1 MTMQISIASI
11 QTGPKLST
19 VQTTDGQKF
28 GVWSDKLGQM
38 GLNSG
43 ATFEVETQPWK
54 DKTLITKATPIAG
67 ASTASQPSANGGA
80 SNGAKVYADPE
91 QMWVREHLSAF
102 IKAGEVKYDK
112 QQLWDATNMLRA
124 LWRHT
129 FGPSGTLDANTA
141 LSRPTTS
148 QRALVERDVKRQTP
162 ASSAFFASQAGRIDE
177 LPEHSAA

>member
-1 MTMQISIASI
+1 MLITIVSI

-28 GVWSDKLGQM
+28 GVWSDKLGQL
-38 GLNSG
+38 GLKGDG

-54 DKTLITKATPIAG
+54 DKTLITKATPVADT
-67 ASTASQPSANGGA
+67 STPSLPLQNGGT
-80 SNGAKVYADPE
+80 GKTYADPE

-112 QQLWDATNMLRA
+112 QQLWEATNMLRA

-129 FGPSGTLDANTA
+129 FGPSGTLEANTA
-141 LSRPTTS
+141 LSRPTAS
-148 QRALVERDVKRQTP
+148 QRALVERDVRRQTP
-162 ASSAFFASQAGRIDE
+162 ASGAFFASQAGAIDE

>member
-1 MTMQISIASI
+1 MLITIASI

-19 VQTTDGQKF
+19 VQTTDGQKL
-28 GVWSDKLGQM
+28 GVWSDQLGRM
-38 GLNSG
+38 GLKGDG
-43 ATFEVETQPWK
+43 AAFEVETQPWK

-67 ASTASQPSANGGA
+67 ASTPSPTAANGGG
-80 SNGAKVYADPE
+80 SNGVKLFADPE

-141 LSRPTTS
+141 LSRPTAS
-148 QRALVERDVKRQTP
+148 QRALVERDVRRQTP
-162 ASSAFFASQAGRIDE
+162 ASGAFFASQAGAIDE

>member
-1 MTMQISIASI
+1 MLITIASI

-19 VQTTDGQKF
+19 VQTTGGQKF
-28 GVWSDKLGQM
+28 GVWSDKLGQL
-38 GLNSG
+38 GLKGGG
-43 ATFEVETQPWK
+43 ASFEVETQPWK

-67 ASTASQPSANGGA
+67 ASTPSTASANG
-80 SNGAKVYADPE
+80 NGGNGGKIYADPE

-112 QQLWDATNMLRA
+112 QQLWEATNMLRA

-129 FGPSGTLDANTA
+129 FGPSGTLEANIA
-141 LSRPTTS
+141 LSRPTAS
-148 QRALVERDVKRQTP
+148 QRAMVERDVKRITP
-162 ASSAFFASQAGRIDE
+162 ASGAFFASQAGAIDE